1 MGAWSSRLPD
11 SQGGYDMATLT
22 FWIFDSPGG
31 AASLAARLDTLA
43 KEGALDLV
51 DGAVVE
57 WAESSK
63 KPHTTQ
69 LRYGVEKTIG
79 GSLGIGRLT
88 GGRKDKVEGSLRLA
102 GLDDEAIGQVRDE
115 LMPGTSTLVLSS
127 TEANPSRLVEAFGGP
142 LTRARLIHSN
152 LSEADE
158 AELRRTFI
166 AG

>member
-1 MGAWSSRLPD
+1 
-11 SQGGYDMATLT
+11 MATLT
-22 FWIFDSPGG
+22 VWIFDSPGG

-57 WAESSK
+57 WADSSR

-69 LRYGVEKTIG
+69 LRHGVERTIG
-79 GSLGIGRLT
+79 ASLKVGRLI
-88 GGRKDKVEGSLRLA
+88 GAKKGHVEGSLRLA
-102 GLDDEAIGQVRDE
+102 GLDEETIESVRGE
-115 LMPGTSTLVLSS
+115 LAPGTSTLVLSS
-127 TEANPSRLVEAFGGP
+127 AETDQARLVEAFGGR

>member
-1 MGAWSSRLPD
+1 
-11 SQGGYDMATLT
+11 MATLT
-22 FWIFDSPGG
+22 VWIFDSPGG
-31 AASLAARLDTLA
+31 APSLAARLDTLA

-69 LRYGVEKTIG
+69 LRHGVERKIG
-79 GSLGIGRLT
+79 ASLGVGRLI
-88 GGRKDKVEGSLRLA
+88 RRRAHPAEDSLRLA
-102 GLDDEAIGQVRDE
+102 GLDEAAIERVCDE
-115 LMPGTSTLVLSS
+115 LTPGTSTLVLSTRES
-127 TEANPSRLVEAFGGP
+127 DTSRLVEAFGGR

-152 LSEADE
+152 LPEAGE